1 MNIII
6 VGCGRVGQSLAN
18 KLNLDG
24 NDITVVD
31 LDGEKVA
38 STVNRFDVMG
48 VVGNGATRAVQQE
61 AGIDRADL
69 FIAVTDSDEL
79 NLLCCMIAKQ
89 ASGCKGIAR
98 LKNPEYSNEAAYLQ
112 DELGLAMVIN
122 PEYAAAK
129 EIARVLHF
137 PSALKIEPFAGGRVE
152 LIKFRLQKDCLLVG
166 SSIKDIMA
174 KLRVNVLICTIERGE
189 QSYIANGDFVF
200 AERDTVSIV
209 ATPKK
214 AKEFFAKINQKGETI
229 KDAMVVG
236 GGVIAHYLCE
246 LLENSGV
253 SVKIIEKDFK
263 KCEEIAARHNKTT
276 VIHGDAIE
284 RELLVEEGVGKADA
298 FVALANLDVENIM
311 LSLFAKE
318 AGAGKLVTKISN
330 IDYDD
335 VISRMDLDTVICPK
349 NITADLILRYVR
361 SMKNTQNSNIET
373 LYNIIQ
379 GEVEAAEF
387 IVNEGAPVI
396 GQPLS
401 QLPLKK
407 QVLIAAILRDKQVI
421 IPRGGD
427 TIQAGD
433 RVIVVSK
440 GQIFDVTD
448 VLEK

>member
-6 VGCGRVGQSLAN
+6 VGCGRVGQTLAE

-24 NDITVVD
+24 NDVTVVD

-38 STVNRFDVMG
+38 SVTNRFDVMG

-61 AGIDRADL
+61 AGIDDADL
-69 FIAVTDSDEL
+69 FIAVTNSDEL
-79 NLLCCMIAKQ
+79 NLLCCMIAKKV
-89 ASGCKGIAR
+89 SGCHAIAR
-98 LKNPEYSNEAAYLQ
+98 IKNPEYSDETAYLQ

-137 PSALKIEPFAGGRVE
+137 PSALAIEPFAGGRVE
-152 LIKFRLQKDCLLVG
+152 LIKFRLQKDCHLVG
-166 SSIKDIMA
+166 SSIKDVMA

-189 QSYIANGDFVF
+189 QSYIAGGDFVF
-200 AERDTVSIV
+200 AERDVVSII

-214 AKEFFAKINQKGETI
+214 AKDFFAKINQKGQTI
-229 KDAMVVG
+229 KDVMVVG
-236 GGVIAHYLCE
+236 GGAIAHYLCDI
-246 LLENSGV
+246 LEPSGI
-253 SVKIIEKDFK
+253 SVKIIEKELK
-263 KCEEIAARHNKTT
+263 KCEEIASRWNKTT

-284 RELLVEEGVGKADA
+284 RELLVEEGVSKTDA

-318 AGAGKLVTKISN
+318 AGAGKLVTKISH

-361 SMKNTQNSNIET
+361 SLKNTQSSNIET

-379 GEVEAAEF
+379 DEVEAAEF
-387 IVNEGAPVI
+387 IVKDGSPVI
-396 GQPLS
+396 GVPLCD
-401 QLPLKK
+401 LPLKK
-407 QVLIAAILRDKQVI
+407 EVLIASILRDNQVI
-421 IPRGGD
+421 LPRGGD
-427 TIQAGD
+427 TIAAGD
-433 RVIVVSK
+433 RVVVVTK
-440 GQIFDVTD
+440 GQIFDVAD